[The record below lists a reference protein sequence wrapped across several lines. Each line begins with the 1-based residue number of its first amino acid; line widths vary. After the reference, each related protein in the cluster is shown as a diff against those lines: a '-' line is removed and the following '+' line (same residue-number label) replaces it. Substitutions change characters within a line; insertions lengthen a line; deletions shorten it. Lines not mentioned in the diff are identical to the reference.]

1 MQTMSLVQIHGEND
15 VRIDTVPRPSAG
27 PDDVLIAV
35 QACGICGSDLGYIA
49 MGGLTPPGEPMPLG
63 HELSGRVEAVGE
75 HVCGIRVGQSVVV
88 NPMANGSAIGNG
100 GPEGGFAPWL
110 LVRDVASAPEAVL
123 ALPPELDAEYGA
135 LVEPLAVAMHA
146 VNRAGVKPGEK
157 AVVMGAGPI
166 GLCAVAVLK
175 HLGVA
180 DVVVA
185 DRSRSRLDVAREL
198 GAAHTI
204 CVVQEDLDARLR
216 ELHGVV
222 DLMGVAM
229 PATHRYIEATGVG
242 AVLESL
248 VATAGPGATIA
259 VVGVHKQAISL
270 DPVQLLLKELTLVGS
285 MAYPDEFPAVIDML
299 RQGDVDVRALISHRF
314 SLSEFA
320 AALDVARDPERAI
333 KVMIDRFD

>member
-1 MQTMSLVQIHGEND
+1 MSLVQIHGEND

-27 PDDVLIAV
+27 PNDVLIAV

-75 HVCGIRVGQSVVV
+75 HVRGIRVGQFVVV
-88 NPMANGSAIGNG
+88 NPMANGGAIGNG

-157 AVVMGAGPI
+157 AVVVGAGPI

-175 HLGVA
+175 HFGVA

-204 CVVQEDLDARLR
+204 CVAQEDLDARLR

-242 AVLESL
+242 AVLENL

-299 RQGDVDVRALISHRF
+299 RQGDVDVRTLISHRF